1 MPRRASLQAALL
13 AAAAGLLPTA
23 SGLAVASES
32 SAEAEAWPL
41 SRLSGIQ
48 IKSASDLDWAMQR
61 QDLHTHFNRRQKY
74 LKCPV
79 LNTTGTHIV
88 HMLYFPWNKT
98 TQTLKA
104 NESDF
109 DHEFYVRFSAL
120 LQGKYCVKLWQ
131 LSDMRTYVKAE
142 YPGLWE
148 LVEQKADRPV
158 ALVDFYR
165 LLVVHDFGGIFWQY
179 GSELTNSALRL
190 SDPFDQF
197 LPPKGKSARLLVE
210 KWITEADAEEM
221 GRTRKSRKG
230 VPPTLRRIA
239 TQVFSASPH
248 NEFLRFASQ
257 RAISNLLTIPV
268 ERDYDILET
277 MGNGMF
283 SEAFNDYVKLG
294 KANDIDV
301 VDFEETRHMVRYSHT
316 FSWRRDKGRCC

>member
-1 MPRRASLQAALL
+1 LSCGVPYTE
-13 AAAAGLLPTA
+13 P
-23 SGLAVASES
+23 
-32 SAEAEAWPL
+32 AWPSCVPYPAPQRGHL
-41 SRLSGIQ
+41 AHALERCRALRCCR
-48 IKSASDLDWAMQR
+48 IKSARDLDLAMKR
-61 QDLHTHFNRRQKY
+61 QDLQYKFNRRQRY

-79 LNTTGTHIV
+79 LNTTGSRIV

-98 TQTLKA
+98 SQTLKA

-109 DHEFYVRFSAL
+109 DHEFYERFRAL
-120 LQGKYCVKLWQ
+120 LDGKYCVKLWE

-148 LVEQKADRPV
+148 LVEEKADRPV

-165 LLVVHDFGGIFWQY
+165 LIVVHDFGGIFWQY
-179 GSELTNSALRL
+179 GSELTNSAMRL

-197 LPPKGKSARLLVE
+197 LPPKGMDARLLVE
-210 KWITEADAEEM
+210 KWITPEDAEEM

-230 VPPTLRRIA
+230 ITPTLRRIA

-248 NEFLRFASQ
+248 NEFLRFASK
-257 RAISNLLTIPV
+257 RAIYNLLTIPV

-283 SEAFNDYVKLG
+283 SEAFNDYLHLG
-294 KANDIDV
+294 VPEAAYIDV
-301 VDFEETRHMVRYSHT
+301 VEREESTHMVRYSHT

>member
-1 MPRRASLQAALL
+1 MSRLALLQAALL
-13 AAAAGLLPTA
+13 AAAASLLPAA
-23 SGLAVASES
+23 SGLTVAGES
-32 SAEAEAWPL
+32 SSEAALWT
-41 SRLSGIQ
+41 SR
-48 IKSASDLDWAMQR
+48 IKSARDLDLAMQR
-61 QDLHTHFNRRQKY
+61 QDLHNHFNRRQKY
-74 LKCPV
+74 LNCPV
-79 LNTTGTHIV
+79 LNTTGTRIV

-109 DHEFYVRFSAL
+109 DHGFYERFSAM
-120 LQGKYCVKLWQ
+120 LQGKYCVKLWE
-131 LSDMRTYVKAE
+131 LSDMRSYVTAE

-148 LVEQKADRPV
+148 LVEKKSDRPV

-179 GSELTNSALRL
+179 GSDLTNSALRL
-190 SDPFDQF
+190 SDPFDIF
-197 LPPKGKSARLLVE
+197 LPPEGKTARLLVE
-210 KWITEADAEEM
+210 KWMTQADADEM
-221 GRTRKSRKG
+221 GRSRKSRKG

-248 NEFLRFASQ
+248 HEFMRFACK
-257 RAISNLLTIPV
+257 RAIWNLLTIPV

-283 SEAFNDYVKLG
+283 SEAFNDYAKMFEG
-294 KANDIDV
+294 RPQAAAIDV
-301 VDFEETRHMVRYSHT
+301 VDVEEAHHMVRYSHT